1 MIELAMLSGF
11 WDPIIDIFND
21 MLSAVSSIVITP
33 IAALLYTLQIG
44 FFVLMDFVQL
54 LFRKIAGLDSYFYMG
69 EEQKGDMV
77 MDFIMDPTVLGV
89 FFSVLVVAIILL
101 FVTTFVAIV
110 KSEITEKG
118 ANPKGPIIGR
128 ALKSILY
135 FAMVPVVSILGI
147 YMANVFLKTLDQA
160 TMVNKAT
167 TLSGMVFS
175 AASHDA
181 NRARN
186 NSELAKTF
194 AADFQNTSASMNQEE
209 IAQIIDEAFAQAQL
223 RVNSNGSY
231 PSNPY
236 DQEYMFAA
244 NILLQT
250 EIMELYPRFD
260 YCCFPQVFYYYDLLF
275 GYDYLIGF
283 IGGFIA
289 CSLLL
294 STCLGCMQRIFE
306 LTILFVISPPLIAM
320 MPVDGGSKYN
330 SWRGEF
336 IKRVMALY
344 GPIIGL
350 NLAFMI
356 LTMLGNVTLFP
367 DTPAYAVFNRLVKM
381 FFMIVCLISVKEFSG
396 MISGLIGSNDAL
408 SQGESKKE
416 ATTKMAG
423 KIGTAGVQMAKRG
436 VGALANSDKMGYDK
450 DGNKEKGAQAW
461 MARRVGSALKPGKG
475 VGEALSKAGGF
486 GQELLGSGLDVLN
499 KSTAGAILKTAGLD
513 KYTDVNKMNEAKGF
527 GQALLSSGV
536 KWDTENMEFK
546 DKKTGYADR
555 AKEASE
561 AKAAKDAAEADYAK
575 EQNLIKMRLKE
586 YTEEGS
592 AATAQQRAE
601 LANHEEIM
609 KNQVPLSDARA
620 RSEAIYNDKV
630 DKEDKDLYVS
640 NLNAEIAQLDA
651 DIKSGKFDAEE
662 LPVKQ
667 AKLENLQAQQEHLKL
682 DATNG
687 GIQDNILDI
696 EMLMR
701 SIKDG
706 TIKVE
711 QVNNG
716 SETILQSLNERLGE
730 LNATMKESK
739 GEIIGVANKLDTIIK
754 TRKDDGK

>member
-21 MLSAVSSIVITP
+21 VLSSVASIVITP

-44 FFVLMDFVQL
+44 FFVIMDFVQL
-54 LFRKIAGLDSYFYMG
+54 LFRKIAGLDTYYYMG
-69 EEQKGDMV
+69 EAREGDMI

-89 FFSVLVVAIILL
+89 FFSVLVVAVILL
-101 FVTTFVAIV
+101 FVTTFVAII

-147 YMANVFLKTLDQA
+147 FMANVFLKTLD
-160 TMVNKAT
+160 KAT
-167 TLSGMVFS
+167 VPNGGDTLSAMVFT

-186 NSELAKTF
+186 NSELAKKF
-194 AADFQNTSASMNQEE
+194 AGDFQNTSASMGQEE
-209 IAQIIDEAFAQAQL
+209 IAQIIDEAFAQGQL
-223 RVNSNGSY
+223 RVNPNGSY

-236 DQEYMFAA
+236 GQEYMFAA
-244 NILLQT
+244 NLLLQT
-250 EIMELYPRFD
+250 EIMELYENFN

-367 DTPAYAVFNRLVKM
+367 DTPAYALFNRLVKM
-381 FFMIVCLISVKEFSG
+381 FFMIVCLISVKEFSS

-423 KIGTAGVQMAKRG
+423 KIGTAGVQMAKAG
-436 VGALANSDKMGYDK
+436 VGTLAKGKQLGYD
-450 DGNKEKGAQAW
+450 DNGNKKGGITGW
-461 MARRVGSALKPGKG
+461 MARRAGAPARAADVANRLGRGAQDFASEGLLK
-475 VGEALSKAGGF
+475 
-486 GQELLGSGLDVLN
+486 LGD
-499 KSTAGAILKTAGLD
+499 STAGKILKTAGLD
-513 KYTDVNKMNEAKGF
+513 KYYDMEKYAEAKGF
-527 GQALLSSGV
+527 ANELFSRGDKTGPAQKAKKAKENKDAIEKGQSEAVSETGQIAEALKSYGWKAEKDERTNEIIGYKKGNEIKYMNGLDDHRQFLESQRHGGQFAGDVAHSQAV
-536 KWDTENMEFK
+536 RNDAVDLE
-546 DKKTGYADR
+546 DKKLYLNNLQ
-555 AKEASE
+555 
-561 AKAAKDAAEADYAK
+561 AEIDQLEIK
-575 EQNLIKMRLKE
+575 EQNGTISAPESELLGE
-586 YTEEGS
+586 YRDIRTNV
-592 AATAQQRAE
+592 T
-601 LANHEEIM
+601 
-609 KNQVPLSDARA
+609 
-620 RSEAIYNDKV
+620 ND
-630 DKEDKDLYVS
+630 
-640 NLNAEIAQLDA
+640 IQ
-651 DIKSGKFDAEE
+651 
-662 LPVKQ
+662 
-667 AKLENLQAQQEHLKL
+667 
-682 DATNG
+682 NG

-701 SIKDG
+701 SMKDG
-706 TIKVE
+706 TLKVE

-739 GEIIGVANKLDTIIK
+739 TEIIGVASKLDTIIK
-754 TRKDDGK
+754 TRKDDDK